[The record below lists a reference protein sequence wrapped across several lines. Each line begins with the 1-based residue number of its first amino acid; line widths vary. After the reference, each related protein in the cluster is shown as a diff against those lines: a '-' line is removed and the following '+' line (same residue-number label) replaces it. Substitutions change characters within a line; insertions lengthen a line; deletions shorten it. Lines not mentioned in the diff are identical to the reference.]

1 MKHAFRRPAARIL
14 ILILLGASAL
24 APGSTLAQKASSPDY
39 VPQVGQQGKDVIWV
53 PTPQALVERML
64 DMAQVT
70 PNDYVIDLGAGD
82 GRTVITAAKRGAR
95 ALGIEYN
102 PDMVTLA
109 RRNAEQAGVSGSA
122 QFIQG
127 DIFKTDFSQADVL
140 TLYLLPSL
148 NLKLRPT
155 ILKMRPGTRVV
166 SHAFTMHDWQPDQTG
181 KVEDRTAYLWIV
193 PASVEGTWRL
203 SASDGN
209 SDSDE
214 LVLRQRFQ
222 YADGLVRINGKTGQL
237 RSFKIHGT
245 QVSFTMFEPTPEE
258 PLRYE
263 FTGRVTDETMGGVV
277 KLPEGQRS
285 WTATR
290 VPTAKR

>member
-1 MKHAFRRPAARIL
+1 MRHAFRRPAARIL
-14 ILILLGASAL
+14 ILILLGAAAL
-24 APGSTLAQKASSPDY
+24 ASGSTLAQKASSPDY

-53 PTPQALVERML
+53 PTPQELVERML

-82 GRTVITAAKRGAR
+82 GRTIITAAKRGAR

-245 QVSFTMFEPTPEE
+245 QVSFTMFEPAPEE
-258 PLRYE
+258 PMRYE